1 MSIWPLGLFGV
12 LLLLARAAQSGS
24 GRWAVVGAF
33 VAWLV
38 ILDVA
43 VMVDFMPKVGEG
55 QDPIPGVTGIPLGR
69 WEAAHAPMWFVGG
82 LTGQSFGV
90 LNAYE
95 REDVIDDLVF
105 MPHLLVVF
113 GIYAMSYV
121 VRAARKQGD

>member
-1 MSIWPLGLFGV
+1 LFGV
-12 LLLLARAAQSGS
+12 LFLLARAVQKGR
-24 GRWAVVGAF
+24 GRWAVVLAF

-38 ILDVA
+38 VLDVA
-43 VMVDFMPKVGEG
+43 VIVGFLPNVGED
-55 QDPIPGVTGIPLGR
+55 QDPIPGITGILLGR
-69 WEAAHAPMWFVGG
+69 WEAAHAPMWFVSG

-95 REDVIDDLVF
+95 HEDVLDDLVF

-121 VRAARKQGD
+121 VRAARPSGTR